1 MRSVDWRANKE
12 ENMRLARKS
21 VIAALVLVAMAAVR
35 VVVTAQVPAKSSPA
49 PTFTKDVAP
58 ILQRSCQV
66 CHRPDS
72 IAPMSL
78 MTYEDARP
86 WARSIRNKVTSREM
100 PPWYIDR
107 TVGIKK
113 FRNDPSLTDVE
124 VDTITRWVDSGA
136 PMGNPSDMP
145 PARQFDDLSKW
156 HIQPDVIVS
165 LPQDIVVPAQGPDW
179 WKDVLVDAGIT
190 EDRYL
195 RAVETKPSKGHRVV
209 HHSVQT
215 MRDADDDSPAGTGGS
230 FLNEYALGK
239 NADVFPEGAGRL
251 VKAGSK
257 INFNLH
263 LHSIGE
269 AMPANV
275 QVGLQFYPKGYTPKY
290 IETTT
295 GVGNSGERELDI
307 PPNTDNVRT
316 DGYTVLKQP
325 VRLLSF
331 QPHMHNR
338 GKAMCVEAIYPAS
351 ASPQAAGTVAAALR
365 QTDSAVPK
373 VQTLSCVDKYQ
384 FAWHIVYLYEEDE
397 QPLLPAGTIL
407 HTIGYHNNT
416 TSNRFNPD
424 PDNLITFGQRTIDDM
439 SFAWMSWYPLSE
451 DDYKQMVKERE
462 QKNSAKKTQQQQ

>member
-1 MRSVDWRANKE
+1 MLTAV
-12 ENMRLARKS
+12 LALAGVPRIGS
-21 VIAALVLVAMAAVR
+21 AA
-35 VVVTAQVPAKSSPA
+35 QPATTKPV

-78 MTYEDARP
+78 LTYQDTRP
-86 WARSIRNKVTSREM
+86 WARSIRNKVVNREM

-113 FRNDPSLTDVE
+113 FKNDASLSDEE
-124 VDTITRWVDSGA
+124 VDLVARWVDAGA
-136 PMGNPSDMP
+136 PMGNPADMP
-145 PARQFDDLSKW
+145 PPKKFQDLDKW
-156 HIQPDVIVS
+156 HIGEPDLIVS
-165 LPQDIVVPAQGPDW
+165 LPKDVMVPAQGPDRW
-179 WKDVLVDAGIT
+179 IDILVDAGLT

-195 RAVETKPSKGHRVV
+195 KAVETKPSKGHRVV

-215 MRDADDDSPAGTGGS
+215 MHEPDDDTGGTGTS

-239 NADVFPEGAGRL
+239 NGDVFPDGAGRL
-251 VKAGSK
+251 IKAGTK

-263 LHSIGE
+263 LHAIGE

-275 QVGLQFYPKGYTPKY
+275 QVGLKFYPKGYVPKY

-316 DGYTVLKQP
+316 DGYTVLTKP
-325 VRLLSF
+325 IRLLSF

-338 GKAMCVEAIYPAS
+338 GKAMCVEAILPPA
-351 ASPQAAGTVAAALR
+351 ATPQPANTAAAAFR
-365 QTDSAVPK
+365 QTDNAVPK
-373 VQTLSCVDKYQ
+373 VQTLSCVDRYQ
-384 FAWHIVYLYEEDE
+384 FAWHIVYLYDEDE

-416 TSNRFNPD
+416 ASNRFNPD

-451 DDYKQMVKERE
+451 EEYQKEVKERDE
-462 QKNSAKKTQQQQ
+462 KNRAKSTDQQQQQ